1 MSKIN
6 INKPYNLAKSA
17 MASASKQGNSS
28 RYTLITKTEELPA
41 KDLKLDFDKWR
52 MGGITDAEYYTHV
65 KVGKKDDPEF
75 NREILT
81 LFDSNH
87 NMIRRFRIGNN
98 VNYQKRDYKYSLE
111 FPEIYPLIPRAM
123 RKHIKVTEWFDSAK
137 RWRPVLEEDQFVYN
151 IEKISKKN
159 ARKLHINKNVYDYT
173 DDKTKIYATMTE
185 YPTNFG
191 LEPQSAK
198 KFAGVEIELENNL
211 PKVTTPYNT
220 VNVKLP
226 KNDKFLPFRFLLEE
240 QKQISLGHNF
250 LKEEGVDNL
259 GIKIKVSPN
268 VVSGNSSGHFDSYY
282 GNIWLK
288 EIFRKTHPVGI
299 VAHEADHAKRYAII
313 GQLGKQRTPYEQ
325 KAENVLGPI
334 TNPEEAAKGYEYL
347 LASENYPALK
357 PDENLRENKEYWN
370 NKLEVLAR
378 KKEEDVKKKY
388 MTGRKTLQ
396 NQFKYIAGEN
406 TL

>member
-6 INKPYNLAKSA
+6 RNKPYNLTKLAID
-17 MASASKQGNSS
+17 SASKKRKSS
-28 RYTLITKTEELPA
+28 QYTLITKTEELPT
-41 KDLKLDFDKWR
+41 KGLKLDFNKWR
-52 MGGITDAEYYTHV
+52 MGGISDAEYYTHV
-65 KVGKKDDPEF
+65 KVGKKNDPDF

-87 NMIRRFRIGNN
+87 NMVRRYRIGND

-111 FPEIYPLIPRAM
+111 FPETYPLIPRAM
-123 RKHIKVTEWFDSAK
+123 RKHIKVTEWFDSVK

-151 IEKISKKN
+151 IEKINKKN
-159 ARKLHINKNVYDYT
+159 ARKLHINRNVYDYT
-173 DDKTKIYATMTE
+173 GDKTKINATMTE
-185 YPTNFG
+185 YPANFG

-211 PKVTTPYNT
+211 PKIISPYNT

-226 KNDKFLPFRFLLEE
+226 KNDRFLPYRFLLED
-240 QKQISLGHNF
+240 QKQISLGYNA
-250 LKEEGVDNL
+250 LKEEKIDNL

-268 VVSGNSSGHFDSYY
+268 AVSKNSSGHFDSYF

-325 KAENVLGPI
+325 KAEKVLGPI
-334 TNPEEAAKGYEYL
+334 TNPEESAKGYEYL
-347 LASENYPALK
+347 VASENYPVLK
-357 PDENLRENKEYWN
+357 PNENLRENKDYWN

-378 KKEEDVKKKY
+378 EKEEAVKKEYSVNRLKIFK
-388 MTGRKTLQ
+388 
-396 NQFKYIAGEN
+396 QFKYIAGEN